1 MKKIYK
7 RFTSL
12 VLKFDDAVN
21 TSGLEKH
28 PFHLDYE
35 NGLYRERELVKLIRG
50 ALPHFALTSDE
61 YERLKADDDIDEM
74 YRTAFKRISDAKKN
88 KKGDYGELLLFL
100 ILKSFY
106 KNERF
111 VTKVKLRSSTKEQI
125 KGFDCAHFVAGDDGG
140 IEIWLGEVKFYKS
153 FSGAVKDVL
162 DEIETHVSG
171 AYLKAEFS
179 ILAPNIEYNKDVV
192 MPDKLIE
199 FLDGSISLDR
209 AKIIIPALVTYDCV
223 DIAKHDKCGEE
234 FVSNFKR
241 HFQQR
246 FETINKRVLALPNN
260 IEVFF
265 ILLPLQD
272 VTKIKDDLEKMEEL
286 YR

>member
-7 RFTSL
+7 RFTRL
-12 VLKFDDAVN
+12 ACRFDDAEDS
-21 TSGLEKH
+21 TGFDKH

-35 NGLYRERELVKLIRG
+35 NGVYREAELVKLIRG
-50 ALPHFALTSDE
+50 ALPHFALTPDE
-61 YERLKADDDIDEM
+61 YERLKKDDDIDEM
-74 YRTAFKRISDAKKN
+74 YRTAFKRISEAKKN

-125 KGFDCAHFVAGDDGG
+125 KGFDCAHFVAADDGS

-153 FSGAVKDVL
+153 FSGAVSDVL
-162 DEIETHVSG
+162 DEIQMHIDG

-192 MPDKLIE
+192 VPDQLVE
-199 FLDGSISLDR
+199 FLDGSISLDK
-209 AKIIIPALVTYDCV
+209 AKIVIPALVTYDCI
-223 DIAKHDKCGEE
+223 DIVKHKQCGDE
-234 FVSNFKR
+234 FALAFKK
-241 HFQQR
+241 HFEDR
-246 FETINKRVLALPNN
+246 FKTINKRALDVPDN
-260 IEVFF
+260 IKIFF

-272 VTKIKDDLEKMEEL
+272 VTKIKDSLEKMEEL